1 MTNPVEP
8 SSETL
13 VTDSLHSGEYAYGFA
28 TLDFGVFEVPGTA
41 APPNAAAPVAA
52 QPPEAPAE
60 SAPEGPADVDV
71 PFAAHSPITP
81 AIPPLPDG
89 VVSSPSLDLS
99 FLTQAG
105 AIPTPSPK
113 LAAATQPSPSS
124 GISPSMGSSPDVHP
138 TEMPATPVS
147 TGVAETNASEAN
159 ALAGLSPVNVE
170 APSPSAIET
179 PPAPVAAPP
188 GPVSGE
194 PNVAVGQL
202 PTGAA
207 APASAVGT
215 PSVHPE
221 PKPPDAAGM
230 QVQMS
235 QNLAEQMAS
244 ILQDVLRSKS
254 P

>member
-1 MTNPVEP
+1 MSNPVEP
-8 SSETL
+8 SSEAL
-13 VTDSLHSGEYAYGFA
+13 FNDPLHSGEHAYGFA
-28 TLDFGVFEVPGTA
+28 TMDFGKFEVPGTA
-41 APPNAAAPVAA
+41 PPADASEAPPADAAEAAPVDA
-52 QPPEAPAE
+52 EAP
-60 SAPEGPADVDV
+60 
-71 PFAAHSPITP
+71 FAVHSPIAP

-99 FLTQAG
+99 FLSQAG
-105 AIPTPSPK
+105 SIPMPSPK
-113 LAAATQPSPSS
+113 LAEATQPSPAS
-124 GISPSMGSSPDVHP
+124 GVSPSMGSSPDVHP

-147 TGVAETNASEAN
+147 PGVAETTASEAN
-159 ALAGLSPVNVE
+159 ELTGLSPVNVE
-170 APSPSAIET
+170 APAPSAIES

-188 GPVSGE
+188 GPASGE

-207 APASAVGT
+207 VPASAVGT
-215 PSVHPE
+215 APVHPE

-235 QNLAEQMAS
+235 QNMAEQMAS

>member
-1 MTNPVEP
+1 MSNPVEP

-13 VTDSLHSGEYAYGFA
+13 VTDSLHAGEYAYGFA

-41 APPNAAAPVAA
+41 TPPDAAAPVDAQAA
-52 QPPEAPAE
+52 TPAEAPA
-60 SAPEGPADVDV
+60 GVDV
-71 PFAAHSPITP
+71 PFAAHSPIAP

-99 FLTQAG
+99 FLSHAG
-105 AIPTPSPK
+105 AIPMPSPK
-113 LAAATQPSPSS
+113 LAEATQPSPAS

-159 ALAGLSPVNVE
+159 ALSGLSPVNVE
-170 APSPSAIET
+170 APAPSAIET
-179 PPAPVAAPP
+179 PPAPVAVPP
-188 GPVSGE
+188 GPASGE
-194 PNVAVGQL
+194 PNMAVGQL

-207 APASAVGT
+207 VPASAVGT
-215 PSVHPE
+215 APVHPE

>member
-1 MTNPVEP
+1 MSNPVEP
-8 SSETL
+8 SSEAL
-13 VTDSLHSGEYAYGFA
+13 FTDSLHSGEHAYGFA

-41 APPNAAAPVAA
+41 PAADAAVPVDAEMPVDA
-52 QPPEAPAE
+52 EA
-60 SAPEGPADVDV
+60 
-71 PFAAHSPITP
+71 PFAAHSPIAP
-81 AIPPLPDG
+81 AIPPLPEG
-89 VVSSPSLDLS
+89 VVPSPSLDLS
-99 FLTQAG
+99 FLSQAG
-105 AIPTPSPK
+105 SIPMPSPK
-113 LAAATQPSPSS
+113 LAEATQPSPAS
-124 GISPSMGSSPDVHP
+124 GVSPSMGSSPDVHP

-147 TGVAETNASEAN
+147 PGVAESTASEAN
-159 ALAGLSPVNVE
+159 ELTGLSPVNVE
-170 APSPSAIET
+170 PPAPSSIET

-188 GPVSGE
+188 GPASGE

-207 APASAVGT
+207 VPASAVGT
-215 PSVHPE
+215 PPVHPE

-235 QNLAEQMAS
+235 QNMAEQMAS